1 MPILLTAAVIV
12 SLSMGIRQTMGLFLG
27 PVSAEMGTGRELF
40 SFAIALQN
48 LCWGLASP
56 VFGALAD
63 KYGPS
68 RITVL
73 GGFIYMAGLAMMTGL
88 LSPFGLVA
96 AQILIGVGMGSA
108 GMSIALG
115 AVARAAPREHQSL
128 ALGLV
133 TSFGSFGQFA
143 LIPASQ
149 WAINGFGWQTAMLML
164 TFATLGIVAAGFGLR
179 GTDSKTGGP
188 DILAG
193 LKVGDAL
200 ATALRSRNYVLLT
213 LGFFVCGVQ
222 VMFIGTHLPAY
233 LNDVGLDSQIASWA
247 LALIGLFNIIGSLLC
262 GWLGGHYSKRKVL
275 AFVYLLRSVVILIFF
290 SLPPSPASAL
300 LFGAAIGLL
309 WLGTIPLTSALIVVF
324 FGPAFLSMLYGM
336 VFLSHQVGSFI
347 GAWAGGFVYDMT
359 GTYDLVWWLT
369 ILTGLF
375 AFVVHWMINEE
386 AEEARPAPV

>member
-1 MPILLTAAVIV
+1 MPILLTAAVVV

-27 PVSAEMGTGRELF
+27 PVSAEMSTGRELF

-56 VFGALAD
+56 IFGALAD
-63 KYGPS
+63 KYGPT

-96 AQILIGVGMGSA
+96 AQILIGIGMGSA

-115 AVARAAPREHQSL
+115 AVARATPREHQSL

-179 GTDSKTGGP
+179 GTDSKAGGP

-200 ATALRSRNYVLLT
+200 TTALRSRNYVLLT

-262 GWLGGHYSKRKVL
+262 GWLGGRYSKRKVL
-275 AFVYLLRSVVILIFF
+275 AFVYLLRSVVILIFI
-290 SLPPSPASAL
+290 SLPPSPITAL

-324 FGPAFLSMLYGM
+324 FGPAFLSMLYGL

-347 GAWAGGFVYDMT
+347 GAWAGGLVYDMT
-359 GTYDLVWWLT
+359 GTYDPVWWLT

-386 AEEARPAPV
+386 AEEPAPATA